1 MERVERRRKKRGG
14 SGVNMIIRY
23 GGGKLTQKHCSSS
36 SDDFFQR
43 LASLS
48 HPVCIGIIVKRRKIG
63 LDVFPAAIVVD
74 CSRGVEALR
83 LVVETANVVSLSHV
97 SSSQVIS
104 PAFVHQGPSDD
115 GRVVDVSP
123 HHRHPFLIEASHHV
137 DAEIVATGHFT
148 PDEEAEAVGPVEEAM
163 AWGC

>member
-1 MERVERRRKKRGG
+1 
-14 SGVNMIIRY
+14 MIMRY

-48 HPVCIGIIVKRRKIG
+48 HPVCIGIIVKRRQIG

-74 CSRGVEALR
+74 CSGGVEALR

-104 PAFVHQGPSDD
+104 PTFVHQGPSDD

-137 DAEIVATGHFT
+137 NAEVVATGHFT

-163 AWGC
+163 TSGC